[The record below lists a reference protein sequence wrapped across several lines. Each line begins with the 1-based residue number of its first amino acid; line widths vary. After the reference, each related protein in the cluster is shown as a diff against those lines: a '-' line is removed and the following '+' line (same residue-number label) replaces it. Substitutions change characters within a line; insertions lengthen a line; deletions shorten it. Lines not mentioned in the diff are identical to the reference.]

1 MKIWRSKKAGTDA
14 LSISSITSVPE
25 SLSVDQSGRQKRYF
39 YSMMVRT
46 LCFILAVALPS
57 PYRWIALF
65 GAVVL
70 PYVSVII
77 ANAGRET
84 IAGKSFKPFT
94 SRNEIGQ

>member
-1 MKIWRSKKAGTDA
+1 MNFKRSAKTTGKNVVVA
-14 LSISSITSVPE
+14 SITSAPE
-25 SLSVDQSGRQKRYF
+25 SLSVDQSGRQRRYF
-39 YSMMVRT
+39 YSMMLRT
-46 LCFILAVALPS
+46 LCFILAVILPS

-84 IAGKSFKPFT
+84 ISGRSFKPFT
-94 SRNEIGQ
+94 SQNEIGQ

>member
-1 MKIWRSKKAGTDA
+1 MKLWKGKRAAQDA
-14 LSISSITSVPE
+14 TVISSITAVPE

-57 PYRWIALF
+57 PYRWVALF

-70 PYVSVII
+70 PYVSLII

>member
-1 MKIWRSKKAGTDA
+1 MKFKRSAKPAGKTVVVA
-14 LSISSITSVPE
+14 SITSAPE
-25 SLSVDQSGRQKRYF
+25 GLSVDQSGRQKRYF
-39 YSMMVRT
+39 YSMMLRT

-84 IAGKSFKPFT
+84 IAGKAFNPFT
-94 SRNEIGQ
+94 SKNEIGQ

>member
-1 MKIWRSKKAGTDA
+1 MRLKRRATAANKNVVVA
-14 LSISSITSVPE
+14 SITSAPE
-25 SLSVDQSGRQKRYF
+25 GLSVDQSGRQKRYF
-39 YSMMVRT
+39 YSMMLRT

-57 PYRWIALF
+57 PYRWIALA

-84 IAGKSFKPFT
+84 IAGKAFRPFT
-94 SRNEIGQ
+94 SQNEIGQ